1 MVNLYADPHAPGGA
15 GAPAPP
21 LKAFMNLTTQ
31 VDTLAFS
38 ADGDILACASRMKKD
53 ALRLVH
59 VPTRTVFANWPTARS
74 PLQFVHCA
82 AFSPGGAYL
91 AVGNARGRALL
102 YRLHHYDTA

>member
-1 MVNLYADPHAPGGA
+1 MYA
-15 GAPAPP
+15 
-21 LKAFMNLTTQ
+21 
-31 VDTLAFS
+31 
-38 ADGDILACASRMKKD
+38 
-53 ALRLVH
+53 